1 MFVLHQ
7 LVSAGNAKDR
17 TAERRRPAVIPDAVH
32 AIGVRFAM
40 NLFIQILATV
50 EMNGQVDVFSHPLSI
65 SSRRGRCLQ
74 EKVFGHKSSVAR
86 LPNVPVILAVH
97 EGGCIA

>member
-1 MFVLHQ
+1 MFVLQQ

-32 AIGVRFAM
+32 AIGVRFVM

-50 EMNGQVDVFSHPLSI
+50 EMNGQGDAFSHPLSI
-65 SSRRGRCLQ
+65 SSRRGRCIQ
-74 EKVFGHKSSVAR
+74 EKGFGHQSSVAIQ
-86 LPNVPVILAVH
+86 LNVPVIPVAH
-97 EGGCIA
+97 EVGCIV

>member
-32 AIGVRFAM
+32 AIGVRFVM
-40 NLFIQILATV
+40 NRFIRIPVIA
-50 EMNGQVDVFSHPLSI
+50 EMSGSEENFSRPPSI
-65 SSRRGRCLQ
+65 SSLLGRCLL
-74 EKVFGHKSSVAR
+74 EKGSGHQSSVAIQ
-86 LPNVPVILAVH
+86 LSAAVIPVVR

>member
-1 MFVLHQ
+1 MFALQQ

-17 TAERRRPAVIPDAVH
+17 TAERRRPVVIPDAVH
-32 AIGVRFAM
+32 AIGVRFVM

-50 EMNGQVDVFSHPLSI
+50 EMNGQVDVFSHPPSI

-74 EKVFGHKSSVAR
+74 DKGFGHQSSVAIQ
-86 LPNVPVILAVH
+86 LSAAVIAVVRG
-97 EGGCIA
+97 GGCIA